1 MRINKIEFKNLF
13 AYGEALQTIEYTN
26 EGKLILL
33 QGVSGTGKSSFLSL
47 PSLLLYGKANKIPKT
62 EIANRINKNGY
73 IKGYITKYNHEY
85 IIERHFRPNSI
96 KVFKD
101 GQDIENYGSRDAQDY
116 IDNNIVDVPF
126 QTFTN
131 FMSISMKN
139 FKTFLKMSPSD
150 MKQIIDNVFSMEII
164 NIVFNHIK
172 KDMKEIGERINGD
185 NSTLF
190 YLNKTL
196 QDANTE
202 LIKLQDNIKT
212 EENEAKIEENK
223 KKIEEY
229 NQNLTKYTSGYT
241 NVNTKLKETQNNI
254 STIKAEIGKINFGI
268 KTAQAKLDLFSKDKC
283 PTCGQEFSSEKYTAI
298 KQKLQMFIDQ
308 QNGLKEQQDKNLQI
322 YLDNQKALNGFLNQ
336 ITTETNKINRFISDL
351 NYEIKNLTNQI
362 QTLPEFQSIKNIIDN
377 TTEQI
382 NTIKE
387 NIKVNNDKMIDL
399 QNLLVVYSEDGVKQK
414 IIDNYLPLLNKEIR
428 NNLILLGF
436 PYQLEFDNHFNA
448 RLTDMGENISVET
461 LSNGEM
467 TKVDIVVLC
476 SLLKLLKRR
485 YPSIN
490 ILAIDE
496 CLSDLDNISSNHVLK
511 LLKNFVTENKMNCYI
526 VSHTELYLENFDEI
540 LDITKNNG
548 FSQIITRTN

>member
-1 MRINKIEFKNLF
+1 MQINKIEFKNIF
-13 AYGEALQTIEYTN
+13 AYGEALQTIEYTS

-85 IIERHFRPNSI
+85 IIERHFSPNSI
-96 KVFKD
+96 KVYKD
-101 GQDIENYGSRDAQDY
+101 GKDIENFGSRDAQDY
-116 IDNNIVDVPF
+116 IDKNIVDVPF
-126 QTFTN
+126 QTFSN

-150 MKQIIDNVFSMEII
+150 MKQIVDNVFSMEII
-164 NIVFNHIK
+164 NVVFGHIK
-172 KDMKEIGERINGD
+172 KDMKEIGDRINND

-196 QDANTE
+196 QDSNAE
-202 LIKLQDNIKT
+202 LVKLQNNVKN
-212 EENEAKIEENK
+212 EENEQKIEENK
-223 KKIEEY
+223 RQIEEY
-229 NQNLTKYTSGYT
+229 NQNLEKYTQGYKT
-241 NVNTKLKETQNNI
+241 VTDKSKEIQKQI
-254 STIKAEIGKINFGI
+254 QESKSAIDKINVGI
-268 KTAQAKLDLFSKDKC
+268 KVAQSKLDLFAKEKC
-283 PTCGQEFSSEKYTAI
+283 PTCGQEFSPEKFDAI
-298 KQKLQMFIDQ
+298 RQKLQAFVDQ
-308 QNGLKEQQDKNLQI
+308 QNVLKEQQNQNLNNFKNEQKTLND
-322 YLDNQKALNGFLNQ
+322 YLNK
-336 ITTETNKINRFISDL
+336 IMTETTKLNNFISKL
-351 NYEIKNLTNQI
+351 TYENKTLENQLKS
-362 QTLPEFQSIKNIIDN
+362 LPEFQSIKNIIDK

-382 NTIKE
+382 STIKE
-387 NIKVNNDKMIDL
+387 NIKVNNDKIADL
-399 QNLLVVYSEDGVKQK
+399 QTLLVVYSEDGVKQK
-414 IIDNYLPLLNKEIR
+414 IIDGYLPLLNQEIR

-436 PYQLEFDNHFNA
+436 PYQLEFDNHFSPK
-448 RLTDMGENISVET
+448 LTDMGENISVET

-476 SLLKLLKRR
+476 SLLKLIKRR
-485 YPSIN
+485 YPSNN

-511 LLKNFVTENKMNCYI
+511 LLKNFVIENKMNCYI

-548 FSQIITRTN
+548 FSSIVVRNN